1 MMTRARPI
9 HHTALVALVASV
21 ALSGCGRDMSD
32 LEQYIGEVNARSAP
46 PLDPIPQMKPYEP
59 FIYARHDQPS
69 PFTSLTQDE
78 PEALASAA
86 QTTGGL
92 KPDFSRNR
100 EPLEEFPL
108 DGIRMLGTLDFR
120 QQRFALLSAP
130 DGVVHR
136 ATHGDHLGQNFGK
149 IVAISD
155 TEVRLEEIVP
165 DGLGGYMKRPATVA
179 ISEE

>member
-1 MMTRARPI
+1 MKRLRPGIAPALAGLLLGTLMT
-9 HHTALVALVASV
+9 
-21 ALSGCGRDMSD
+21 GCSEDMSD
-32 LEQYIGEVNARSAP
+32 LDQYISEVKARPAP

-59 FIYARHDQPS
+59 FIYSRHNQPS
-69 PFTSLTQDE
+69 PFTSFTQNQ
-78 PEALASAA
+78 PEALAATGA
-86 QTTGGL
+86 ITGGL
-92 KPDFSRNR
+92 RPDFSRNR

-165 DGLGGYMKRPATVA
+165 DGLGGYVKRPAVVA